1 MSRFLSAR
9 FAGLEAYTP
18 GEQPQDMQYVKLNTN
33 ESPYPPSPEVFARI
47 NGDEIGKLQL
57 YPDPEGKILRQK
69 LADLYGVTAENI
81 FLSNGSDDILNF
93 AFMAF
98 CNETHGAMFPEI
110 SYGFYPVYAD
120 LYGVQAK
127 QVPLQADFTI
137 SAADYC
143 KNEAM
148 VVIANPNAPTG
159 LELPQND
166 IEKIIQFNP
175 DYVVVIDEA
184 YIDFGGTSCVDLIH
198 KYDNL
203 LVVQTFSKSRSMA
216 GMRIGFAIG
225 SEELIACLN
234 DVKYSFNSYTMSQAA
249 IAAGTAAVKDEAY
262 FRRTVQAVVETREW
276 TKEKLRE
283 LGFVFGDSR
292 ANFIF
297 ASHPQVPAAELFRAL
312 REAHIYVRYFNKP
325 RIDNYLRISIG
336 TREEMETLINF
347 LENYRNSSGQ
357 VRAHAAQTVRT

>member
-98 CNETHGAMFPEI
+98 CDETHGAMFPEI

-166 IEKIIQFNP
+166 IEKIIQSNP
-175 DYVVVIDEA
+175 NHVVIIDEA
-184 YIDFGGTSCVDLIH
+184 YIDFGGVSALSLVPR
-198 KYDNL
+198 YENL

-216 GMRIGFAIG
+216 GIRIGFAIG
-225 SEELIACLN
+225 NPRLIRALN
-234 DVKYSFNSYTMSQAA
+234 DVKYSYNSYTMNMPSLILGKEAD
-249 IAAGTAAVKDEAY
+249 IEEDYRDKGVVEKAVKAVGLYISGLYVKLY
-262 FRRTVQAVVETREW
+262 FC
-276 TKEKLRE
+276 L
-283 LGFVFGDSR
+283 S
-292 ANFIF
+292 
-297 ASHPQVPAAELFRAL
+297 
-312 REAHIYVRYFNKP
+312 
-325 RIDNYLRISIG
+325 
-336 TREEMETLINF
+336 
-347 LENYRNSSGQ
+347 
-357 VRAHAAQTVRT
+357 

>member
-47 NGDEIGKLQL
+47 NGEEIGKLQL

-98 CNETHGAMFPEI
+98 CDETHGAMFPEI

-166 IEKIIQFNP
+166 IEKIIQSNP
-175 DYVVVIDEA
+175 DHVVIIDEA
-184 YIDFGGTSCVDLIH
+184 YIDFAGESALSLLD

-203 LVVQTFSKSRSMA
+203 IITQTFSKARSMA
-216 GMRIGFAIG
+216 GMRIGYAIA
-225 SEELIACLN
+225 SPLLIKYLN
-234 DVKYSFNSYTMSQAA
+234 DAKYSFNSYTMNKTSLVYGAE
-249 IAAGTAAVKDEAY
+249 AVKDKEY
-262 FRRTVQAVVETREW
+262 FAETTRKIVETRDWAEEEF
-276 TKEKLRE
+276 KK
-283 LGFVFGDSR
+283 LGFVFPKPS

-297 ASHPQVPAAELFRAL
+297 VSHPEYDAKELF
-312 REAHIYVRYFNKP
+312 EAMKAKGIYVRFWGSE
-325 RIDNYLRISIG
+325 RIEQYLRVTIG
-336 TREEMETLINF
+336 TREEMEALFAF
-347 LENYRNSSGQ
+347 LREYMMKC
-357 VRAHAAQTVRT
+357 

>member
-98 CNETHGAMFPEI
+98 CDETHGAMFPEI

-143 KNEAM
+143 K
-148 VVIANPNAPTG
+148 
-159 LELPQND
+159 
-166 IEKIIQFNP
+166 
-175 DYVVVIDEA
+175 DEA
-184 YIDFGGTSCVDLIH
+184 RWSSLPIQTRLRGWNCLRTTSKKSSSQIPITWSSSTRHILI
-198 KYDNL
+198 
-203 LVVQTFSKSRSMA
+203 LVVP
-216 GMRIGFAIG
+216 
-225 SEELIACLN
+225 
-234 DVKYSFNSYTMSQAA
+234 
-249 IAAGTAAVKDEAY
+249 AV
-262 FRRTVQAVVETREW
+262 W
-276 TKEKLRE
+276 
-283 LGFVFGDSR
+283 
-292 ANFIF
+292 I
-297 ASHPQVPAAELFRAL
+297 
-312 REAHIYVRYFNKP
+312 
-325 RIDNYLRISIG
+325 
-336 TREEMETLINF
+336 
-347 LENYRNSSGQ
+347 
-357 VRAHAAQTVRT
+357 